1 MASKTWTTTPQFNG
15 GEYLNTDAST
25 VAGQVQ
31 LTASVGGSYVVVAF
45 ANWDQREVVL
55 IAHNGVTA
63 PSIVGRLLVSAT
75 ETPSRI
81 CWRSDGTAWVLVWNA
96 GFTAVRVVRIG
107 VVIGGA
113 RCNSDG
119 TLNAAG
125 LYRTNP
131 FTVNTTGQSI
141 VLSWM
146 PEVGGAALT
155 YGTDQAL
162 IETSAVLT
170 ITSPASGGVAMDVD
184 SSDNAWVASASATTD
199 VTADWH
205 KIATGVVVTT
215 QSGQLACG
223 GNLWHHGGHLFGCPK
238 TTSTATSRI
247 VDATVSPFSVTGTT
261 LSGFDSINTLVAST
275 DGSVLWASVSP
286 TVASFGRIDLYNA
299 TTKALLAT
307 TSNLPDYQDIDTMW
321 PDTDLTRV
329 WAASAVT
336 ARLYRFR
343 YDGSAVL
350 IVESWNIYG
359 AGWGASSSNNAD
371 ARVDGLVMDAHGA
384 LWMHRRGGYAHEVDV
399 AFAPTLVSQTSIS
412 AQQVTFSNQRNGG
425 RPATEIEGATNST
438 LGTWEDVYDAGQSN
452 TWQTIA
458 WTDTIPANQTL
469 TVAYRVSQTLD
480 GLNTAVYTT
489 VLVGSTGGSHSFAMS
504 GSGRFVGVLV
514 TWARL
519 ATDSNTA
526 ALLDLT
532 ISGVVDQTQ
541 HHPAG
546 HFASA
551 DPIPL
556 DPIYGGWD
564 GLASVSGARVAVGAT
579 AGANDGV

>member
-31 LTASVGGSYVVVAF
+31 LTPSVGGAYVVVAF
-45 ANWDQREVVL
+45 ANYDQHEVVL

-63 PSIVGRLLVSAT
+63 PTIVGRVLVSSAGF
-75 ETPSRI
+75 PSRI
-81 CWRSDGTAWVLVWNA
+81 AWRSDGTAWVLVWDSSL
-96 GFTAVRVVRIG
+96 TTVRVVRLG

-170 ITSPASGGVAMDVD
+170 ITSPASGGVALDVD
-184 SSDNAWVASASATTD
+184 SSDNAWISSAASASN
-199 VTADWH
+199 VLSDWH
-205 KIATGVVVTT
+205 KVTAGVVVTT
-215 QSGQLACG
+215 QAGQLAS
-223 GNLWHHGGHLFGCPK
+223 GNLWHHGGHLFGCPRT
-238 TTSTATSRI
+238 TTSAATSRI
-247 VDATVSPFSVTGTT
+247 VDAVVSPFSVTGTT
-261 LSGFDSINTLVAST
+261 LSGFDSINALVAST
-275 DGSVLWASVSP
+275 DGSVLWVSASP
-286 TVASFGRIDLYNA
+286 TNSAFGRIDLYNA
-299 TTKALLAT
+299 TTKALLAST
-307 TSNLPDYQDIDTMW
+307 TNIAAYQDIDTMW

-329 WAASAVT
+329 WAASATSAV
-336 ARLYRFR
+336 LYRFR

-350 IVESWNIYG
+350 IVESWNIFG
-359 AGWGASSSNNAD
+359 ASWGASTTNNAD
-371 ARVDGLVMDAHGA
+371 ARVDGLAMDSNGM

-399 AFAPTLVSQTSIS
+399 TFAPTLVSQTTLS
-412 AQQVTFSNQRNGG
+412 AQVTFSNQRNGG
-425 RPATEIEGATNST
+425 RPATEIEGSTNST

-452 TWQTIA
+452 TWQTIS
-458 WTDTIPANQTL
+458 WNDTIPANQTL
-469 TVAYRVSQTLD
+469 TVQYRVSQTLD
-480 GLNTAVYTT
+480 GLNTATYTT
-489 VLVGSTGGSHSFAMS
+489 VLVGTTGGAHSFAMS

-532 ISGVVDQTQ
+532 IAGVVDQTQ

-564 GLASVSGARVAVGAT
+564 GMANVSGARVAVGAT
-579 AGANDGV
+579 AGATDGV